1 MGEIAAM
8 EVRERQGTAGIVNVE
23 PFPPK
28 LRAPVMNG
36 QTVIDSCAMCA
47 AARLTTEAHRVVNFS
62 L

>member
-1 MGEIAAM
+1 MGESTAM
-8 EVRERQGTAGIVNVE
+8 QGRERQGTAGIVNVE
-23 PFPPK
+23 PFAPK
-28 LRAPVMNG
+28 HQAPVMNG